1 MRGIVRVAMA
11 LASVAVFA
19 PAVLAAQAKPVVA
32 VLYFDNSSIGKD
44 RADYEGIGKGMA
56 EILINDF
63 AQNPNV
69 RVVERERIQALLVEQ
84 NLTKQGAI
92 DPQTAIRLG
101 KIVGAQYLI
110 TGGFMSDG
118 RGNFVLTGRTI
129 NVETSVI
136 ANPTRVNAK
145 GDDVL
150 GMIAQ
155 LSSKMSAEMK
165 IPALRVGDASGA
177 AATPAGA
184 PAAAAPAAHDSHAVA
199 AKTPE
204 AKPADAKPADAKP
217 ADAKPA
223 AAKPMHVAEAR
234 PRKMDMKT
242 AMLYSKA
249 LEEEDAGNK
258 SKAVELYRQVDV
270 KFPNYAPVQR
280 KINTLSRG

>member
-1 MRGIVRVAMA
+1 MKRIVRVAMS

-155 LSSKMSAEMK
+155 LSAKMSAEMK
-165 IPALRVGDASGA
+165 IPALRVGDASGGS
-177 AATPAGA
+177 ATPAGA
-184 PAAAAPAAHDSHAVA
+184 PAAAAPAAHDAHAA
-199 AKTPE
+199 DKAH
-204 AKPADAKPADAKP
+204 DAKPAEAKP

-223 AAKPMHVAEAR
+223 AAKPMHVAEAK

-249 LEEEDAGNK
+249 LEEEDAGNR